1 MKDTYYAIS
10 NNKDRRSTKKVD
22 PANGT
27 DFSIDELNEFVDG
40 YIEILHIGDKLLVC
54 NEEGKLKNLQ
64 YNATATCLINAAGI
78 KDYIVGNALFCD
90 KDKIK

>member
-1 MKDTYYAIS
+1 MQSVIIKADGLQ
-10 NNKDRRSTKKVD
+10 KKVD

-54 NEEGKLKNLQ
+54 NEEGKLQNLQ
-64 YNATATCLINAAGI
+64 YNATATRLINAVGI

>member
-1 MKDTYYAIS
+1 MQSVIFMASGSIKI
-10 NNKDRRSTKKVD
+10 VD
-22 PANGT
+22 PANGK
-27 DFSIDELNEFVDG
+27 DFSLEELNEIVDG

-54 NEEGKLKNLQ
+54 NEEGKLQNLQ
-64 YNATATCLINAAGI
+64 YKATATCLINAAGI

>member
-1 MKDTYYAIS
+1 MQSVIFMASGSIKI
-10 NNKDRRSTKKVD
+10 VD
-22 PANGT
+22 PANGK
-27 DFSIDELNEFVDG
+27 DFSLEELNEIVDG

-54 NEEGKLKNLQ
+54 NEEGKLQNLQ
-64 YNATATCLINAAGI
+64 YNATATRLINAAGI

>member
-1 MKDTYYAIS
+1 MQSVIIETDGLQ
-10 NNKDRRSTKKVD
+10 KKVD

-64 YNATATCLINAAGI
+64 YNVTATCLINAAGI

>member
-1 MKDTYYAIS
+1 MQSVIIMADGLQ
-10 NNKDRRSTKKVD
+10 KKVD

-40 YIEILHIGDKLLVC
+40 YIEIVHIGDKLLVC

>member
-1 MKDTYYAIS
+1 MADGLQ
-10 NNKDRRSTKKVD
+10 KKVD

-64 YNATATCLINAAGI
+64 YNAIATCLINAAGI

>member
-1 MKDTYYAIS
+1 MQSVIITTDGLQ
-10 NNKDRRSTKKVD
+10 KKVD

-54 NEEGKLKNLQ
+54 NEEGKLQNLQ
-64 YNATATCLINAAGI
+64 YNATATRLINAAGI

>member
-1 MKDTYYAIS
+1 MQSVIFMASGSI
-10 NNKDRRSTKKVD
+10 KKVD
-22 PANGT
+22 PANGN
-27 DFSIDELNEFVDG
+27 DFSLEELNEIVDG

-54 NEEGKLKNLQ
+54 NEEGKLQNLQ
-64 YNATATCLINAAGI
+64 YNATATRLINAVGI

>member
-1 MKDTYYAIS
+1 MQSVIFMASGSI
-10 NNKDRRSTKKVD
+10 KKVD
-22 PANGT
+22 PANGK
-27 DFSIDELNEFVDG
+27 DFSLEELNEIVDG

-54 NEEGKLKNLQ
+54 NEEGKLQNLQ
-64 YNATATCLINAAGI
+64 YNATATRLINAVGI

>member
-1 MKDTYYAIS
+1 MQSVIIKADGLQ
-10 NNKDRRSTKKVD
+10 KKVD

-64 YNATATCLINAAGI
+64 YNATATCLINAVGI

>member
-1 MKDTYYAIS
+1 MQSVIIMADGLQ
-10 NNKDRRSTKKVD
+10 KKVD
-22 PANGT
+22 PANGK
-27 DFSIDELNEFVDG
+27 DFSLEELNEFVDG

-78 KDYIVGNALFCD
+78 KDYIVGNALFCE

>member
-1 MKDTYYAIS
+1 MQSVIIKTDS
-10 NNKDRRSTKKVD
+10 LQKKVD

>member
-1 MKDTYYAIS
+1 MQSVIIMADGLL
-10 NNKDRRSTKKVD
+10 KKVD
-22 PANGT
+22 PANGK
-27 DFSIDELNEFVDG
+27 DFSLEELNEIVDG

-54 NEEGKLKNLQ
+54 NEEGKLQNLQ
-64 YNATATCLINAAGI
+64 YNATATRLINAAGI

>member
-1 MKDTYYAIS
+1 MQSVIITTDGLQ
-10 NNKDRRSTKKVD
+10 KKVD
-22 PANGT
+22 PVNGK
-27 DFSIDELNEFVDG
+27 DFSLEELNEIVNG

-54 NEEGKLKNLQ
+54 NEEGKLQNLQ
-64 YNATATCLINAAGI
+64 YNATATRLINAAGI

>member
-1 MKDTYYAIS
+1 MADGLQ
-10 NNKDRRSTKKVD
+10 KKVD

-40 YIEILHIGDKLLVC
+40 YIEIVHIGDKLLVC

>member
-1 MKDTYYAIS
+1 MADGLQ
-10 NNKDRRSTKKVD
+10 KKVD

-54 NEEGKLKNLQ
+54 NKEGKLKNLQ

>member
-1 MKDTYYAIS
+1 MADGLQ
-10 NNKDRRSTKKVD
+10 KKVD

-40 YIEILHIGDKLLVC
+40 YIEIVHIGDKLLVC
-54 NEEGKLKNLQ
+54 NEECKLKNLQ

>member
-1 MKDTYYAIS
+1 MQSVIIKADGLQ
-10 NNKDRRSTKKVD
+10 KKVD

>member
-1 MKDTYYAIS
+1 MQSVIIKTDGLQ
-10 NNKDRRSTKKVD
+10 KKVD

-54 NEEGKLKNLQ
+54 NEEGKLQNLQ
-64 YNATATCLINAAGI
+64 YNATATCIINAAGI

>member
-1 MKDTYYAIS
+1 MQSVIITTDGLQ
-10 NNKDRRSTKKVD
+10 KKVD
-22 PANGT
+22 PVNGK
-27 DFSIDELNEFVDG
+27 DFSLEELNEIVNG

-54 NEEGKLKNLQ
+54 NEEGKLQNLQ
-64 YNATATCLINAAGI
+64 YNATATRLINAVGI

>member
-1 MKDTYYAIS
+1 MQSVIIKADGLQ
-10 NNKDRRSTKKVD
+10 KKVD

-40 YIEILHIGDKLLVC
+40 YIEILHIVDKLLVC

>member
-1 MKDTYYAIS
+1 MQSVIIMADGLQ
-10 NNKDRRSTKKVD
+10 KKLD
-22 PANGT
+22 PANGK
-27 DFSIDELNEFVDG
+27 DFSLEELNEIVDG

-54 NEEGKLKNLQ
+54 NEEGKLQNLQ
-64 YNATATCLINAAGI
+64 YNATATRLINAAGI

>member
-1 MKDTYYAIS
+1 MQSVIIMADGLQ
-10 NNKDRRSTKKVD
+10 KKVD

-54 NEEGKLKNLQ
+54 NKEGKLKNLQ